1 MVKISKS
8 RNYPEVPILPTTV
21 IGSYPRP
28 KWLKESIRLS
38 SAGKLSKEDLEEAF
52 NDSVIAV
59 MRDHEVAGVDIPTD
73 GEMRR
78 DEMVEFFAEN
88 LKGFRFYGF
97 VRVWG
102 DAYYRKPSVVSR
114 VEYKKPMLEN
124 EVRFAQSVS
133 YTKNLKVTITGPY
146 TIADWSFN
154 EYYKT
159 KEDLVFDLA
168 KIINQELTNLVKMGI
183 PFVQVDEPAL
193 PTHED
198 EIPWAVQAIN
208 EAIKGIDVKVGLH
221 ICYGDYSKVMP
232 FADELR
238 VDQLALEFKN
248 RDFKDLELVK
258 RFGYSKEIG
267 LGVVDVHSKKVESPE
282 EVAKG
287 IKKAMQVLEPEKIFV
302 NPDCG
307 LKRLSRKVAYQK
319 LVSVVEGTRMVREE
333 LKKKGL
339 STIQLKPIVNR

>member
-1 MVKISKS
+1 VIKIK
-8 RNYPEVPILPTTV
+8 NYPEVPILPTTV

-28 KWLKESIRLS
+28 KWLKETIQL
-38 SAGKLSKEDLEEAF
+38 AKMGKISKADLEEAF
-52 NDSVIAV
+52 NDAVVDV
-59 MRDHEVAGVDIPTD
+59 MRDHQLAGIDIPTD

-88 LKGFRFYGF
+88 LKGFTFYGF

-102 DAYYRKPSVVSR
+102 DAYYRKPSVVSKI
-114 VEYKKPMLEN
+114 EYKKPMLEN

-133 YTKNLKVTITGPY
+133 YTSNLKVTITGPY

-168 KIINQELTNLVKMGI
+168 KIINQELRNLVKMGI

-193 PTHED
+193 PTHEE

-221 ICYGDYSKVMP
+221 ICYGDYAKVMP
-232 FADELR
+232 FAEEMK

-248 RDFKDLELVK
+248 RDFKDLNLLK
-258 RFGYSKEIG
+258 KFGYTKEIG
-267 LGVVDVHSKKVESPE
+267 LGVVDVHSSEVESPE

-287 IKKAMQVLEPEKIFV
+287 IKKALQVLEPEKIYV

-307 LKRLSRKVAYQK
+307 LKRLSRRVAYQK
-319 LVSVVEGTRMVREE
+319 LVSVVEGTKMVREE